1 MFQNNLNPIP
11 SQNSIQGFPSQ
22 PQSFPPQVPQQS
34 YPPNMGNPMPQQKG
48 FFSKMNS
55 ATDGF
60 IQFIKSKTPMVSAQG
75 LLNSPTLN
83 LEPIN
88 KETFQELQTKNIKE
102 VECGKITKTV
112 LNDVTV
118 ISKIINPRT
127 VEKGFF
133 ESNFVLYDIATEQ
146 FKWLVN
152 RRYSDFHWL
161 RDCLISLFPAE
172 SVPQLPK
179 KKLGSRRFQQ
189 DFIVKRQKRLQVFL
203 DKVLQRENFKSCEP
217 LVTFL
222 SCPDRIFFENQ
233 MKILNP
239 RVLAPSSIGGIK
251 TFDGKIK
258 VIDFESGNY
267 VSNNNLFNNINV
279 FFKLQADALKQVHKS
294 LTNFNESMAT
304 ACASLEEVENSFQ
317 KLTLLSS
324 RADFSKKIT
333 NAYEQYEIFFKNWKR
348 ILINQTCAVK
358 ETVSNYFKDISSQ
371 SLSYSELLE
380 QQETLKNEYISRKGS
395 LMAKKEKLWMTMD
408 ISKWE
413 VNQMEQIDMVKI
425 YRDKQYALDTMCF
438 KDTAEVSNLADI
450 LGFYYARTSEQF
462 WDIVKNFESSIINDL
477 NEFSNLFE
485 PSLTDSVNVW
495 SNLASNIN
503 KE

>member
-1 MFQNNLNPIP
+1 MFQNNINPIP
-11 SQNSIQGFPSQ
+11 QQNTLQGLPSQ
-22 PQSFPPQVPQQS
+22 TQSFPPQMPQQS
-34 YPPNMGNPMPQQKG
+34 YPANMGNPMPQQQG
-48 FFSKMNS
+48 FFSKVNS

-60 IQFIKSKTPMVSAQG
+60 FQFIKSKTPIVSAQG
-75 LLNSPTLN
+75 LLNSPALN

-88 KETFQELQTKNIKE
+88 IETFQELQTKNVKE
-102 VECGKITKTV
+102 VECGKIAKTV

-118 ISKIINPRT
+118 ISKIINPRI

-133 ESNFVLYDIATEQ
+133 ESNYVLYDIATEQ

-172 SVPQLPK
+172 SVPKLPK
-179 KKLGSRRFQQ
+179 KKLGNRRFEQ
-189 DFIVKRQKRLQVFL
+189 DFIVKRQRRLQTFL

-217 LVTFL
+217 LVQFL
-222 SCPDRIFFENQ
+222 SCPDRLFFENQ

-239 RVLAPSSIGGIK
+239 KVLAPSSIGGIR
-251 TFDGKIK
+251 TPEGKIK

-267 VSNNNLFNNINV
+267 VSNNNLFNNINT

-294 LTNFNESMAT
+294 LSSFHENMAA
-304 ACASLEEVENSFQ
+304 ACASLEEVEKSFQ
-317 KLTLLSS
+317 KLNLLSS

-348 ILINQTCAVK
+348 ILINQTCVIK
-358 ETVSNYFKDISSQ
+358 ETVNNYFKDISSQ

-380 QQETLKNEYISRKGS
+380 QQETLKNEYISRKS
-395 LMAKKEKLWMTMD
+395 TLMAKKEKLWMTMD

-425 YRDKQYALDTMCF
+425 YRDKQYALDKMCF
-438 KDTAEVSNLADI
+438 KDTAEVANLADI

-462 WDIVKNFESSIINDL
+462 LEIVHNFESSIINDL

-495 SNLASNIN
+495 SNLTSNIN

>member
-11 SQNSIQGFPSQ
+11 QQNSIQGFPSQ

-34 YPPNMGNPMPQQKG
+34 YPPNMGNPMLQQKG

-127 VEKGFF
+127 VETGFF

-203 DKVLQRENFKSCEP
+203 DKVRQRENFKSCEP

-324 RADFSKKIT
+324 RADFSKKMT

-358 ETVSNYFKDISSQ
+358 ETVSNYFKDISCQ

-495 SNLASNIN
+495 SNLASNIK

>member
-1 MFQNNLNPIP
+1 MFQNNINPIP
-11 SQNSIQGFPSQ
+11 QQNTLQGLPSQ
-22 PQSFPPQVPQQS
+22 TQSFPPQMPQQS

-222 SCPDRIFFENQ
+222 S
-233 MKILNP
+233 
-239 RVLAPSSIGGIK
+239 
-251 TFDGKIK
+251 
-258 VIDFESGNY
+258 
-267 VSNNNLFNNINV
+267 
-279 FFKLQADALKQVHKS
+279 
-294 LTNFNESMAT
+294 
-304 ACASLEEVENSFQ
+304 
-317 KLTLLSS
+317 
-324 RADFSKKIT
+324 
-333 NAYEQYEIFFKNWKR
+333 
-348 ILINQTCAVK
+348 
-358 ETVSNYFKDISSQ
+358 
-371 SLSYSELLE
+371 
-380 QQETLKNEYISRKGS
+380 
-395 LMAKKEKLWMTMD
+395 
-408 ISKWE
+408 
-413 VNQMEQIDMVKI
+413 
-425 YRDKQYALDTMCF
+425 
-438 KDTAEVSNLADI
+438 
-450 LGFYYARTSEQF
+450 
-462 WDIVKNFESSIINDL
+462 
-477 NEFSNLFE
+477 
-485 PSLTDSVNVW
+485 
-495 SNLASNIN
+495 
-503 KE
+503 

>member
-11 SQNSIQGFPSQ
+11 QQNSIQGFPSQ

-127 VEKGFF
+127 VENGFF

-425 YRDKQYALDTMCF
+425 YRDKQHALDTMCF

-450 LGFYYARTSEQF
+450 LGFYYARTSEQL
-462 WDIVKNFESSIINDL
+462 WDIVKNFESSSINDL

>member
-11 SQNSIQGFPSQ
+11 QQNSIQGFPSQ

-127 VEKGFF
+127 VEKGLF

-267 VSNNNLFNNINV
+267 VNNNNLFNNINV

-380 QQETLKNEYISRKGS
+380 QQETLKHEYISRKRS